1 VSAPDVR
8 PSSPSPAPATR
19 AANPAT
25 RVRSQ
30 AAFDAATILRNGEQL
45 LVTIVLPALALVG
58 LTLAPVPEI
67 VGHPRVDVVVPG
79 VFALAILSSAFTGQ
93 AIATAFDRRYGVLR
107 LLGTTPLGRGG
118 FLAGR
123 VLAVLAIQA
132 LQFAALAATGLALG
146 WRPGAGALP
155 GFFAFW
161 LVGGATFTA
170 LALLFAGVLRAEAVL
185 ALANLA
191 WAVMAG
197 AGGVL
202 FGAERYPGPWNT
214 LVAALPPGALGDG
227 MRAAFLEHTIAW
239 GPLGVLAAWGAVFAI
254 ATVRTFRWSD

>member
-1 VSAPDVR
+1 MTAPDVPTDAPAR
-8 PSSPSPAPATR
+8 PAP
-19 AANPAT
+19 PA
-25 RVRSQ
+25 RRIRSQ

-45 LVTIVLPALALVG
+45 LVTIVLPALALIG
-58 LTLAPVPEI
+58 LTVAPFPEI
-67 VGHPRVDVVVPG
+67 VGRPRVDVVVPG

-107 LLGTTPLGRGG
+107 LLGTTPLGRDG

-123 VLAVLAIQA
+123 ILAVLAIQV
-132 LQFAALAATGLALG
+132 LQFAVLAGVGAALG
-146 WRPGAGALP
+146 WRPGLGAVP
-155 GFFAFW
+155 GFVAFW
-161 LVGGATFTA
+161 LVGGAAFTA
-170 LALLFAGVLRAEAVL
+170 LALLFAGTLRAEAVL

-202 FGAERYPGPWNT
+202 VGTERHPGPWNGV
-214 LVAALPPGALGDG
+214 VAALPPGALGDG
-227 MRAAFLEHTIAW
+227 MRAAFLDHSIAW
-239 GPLGVLAAWGAVFAI
+239 GPLGVVAAWGVAFAL